1 MGFGWQPIYEMENN
15 PNVPNHQPEQV
26 FFWRLAHQGSS
37 NTHEGQDGAHHQSQE
52 PTSERGQKNARST
65 PGWKIAP
72 RIGSVVYTTQIS
84 TLW

>member
-1 MGFGWQPIYEMENN
+1 MENN
-15 PNVPNHQPEQV
+15 PNVPNHQPEQL

-65 PGWKIAP
+65 PG
-72 RIGSVVYTTQIS
+72 
-84 TLW
+84 